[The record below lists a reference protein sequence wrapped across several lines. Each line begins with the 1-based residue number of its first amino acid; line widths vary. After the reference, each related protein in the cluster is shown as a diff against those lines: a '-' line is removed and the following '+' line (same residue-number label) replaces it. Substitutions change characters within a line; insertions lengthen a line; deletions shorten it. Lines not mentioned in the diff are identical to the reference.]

1 MWHIVT
7 MFWFSVHVFC
17 WLITCALSIFSVLDN
32 FCQIAPL
39 HSNAVWMTR
48 VLHLI
53 WNAHTHILLFGG
65 KFHKQCMCKCSIYK
79 SKNQKYREKKIKNIE
94 KIGYFRNCTHHH
106 PCLLAA
112 SICRV
117 VNDTFFSLFKYKIQ
131 NTLENMYLKYLYQI
145 LLNWFWKYK
154 ILFSKCISNT
164 KYMRT
169 GNCLFVNSWKRHYRS
184 CSQCET
190 EQWAHHSERSGCK
203 IVRFH
208 SRKVHSWTQQVSNLR
223 YSNPIVNQS
232 FKFHIFYNHKFTMLN
247 VFTKFYKIGKK
258 TTWNHA

>member
-169 GNCLFVNSWKRHYRS
+169 GNCLFLSTVENVITDVVVHNVKQSSEHTTQSLQFCYKPVKHIRH
-184 CSQCET
+184 
-190 EQWAHHSERSGCK
+190 SGREAASLAVTAYK
-203 IVRFH
+203 
-208 SRKVHSWTQQVSNLR
+208 L
-223 YSNPIVNQS
+223 
-232 FKFHIFYNHKFTMLN
+232 IFSSLMHFSLMNFLVVMV
-247 VFTKFYKIGKK
+247 VFDNWHVF
-258 TTWNHA
+258 